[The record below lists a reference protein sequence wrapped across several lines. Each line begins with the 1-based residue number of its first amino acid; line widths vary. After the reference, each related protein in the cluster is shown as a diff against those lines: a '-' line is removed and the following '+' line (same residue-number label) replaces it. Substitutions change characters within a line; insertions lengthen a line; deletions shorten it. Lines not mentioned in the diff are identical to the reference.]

1 MKAFWGKDFGII
13 ALAKNYPASKVMIKI
28 SRDFP
33 EKEIIQESDFWLP
46 LIKMI
51 VDEKTKF
58 GRVGIFYDRKNKEAK
73 SFCKEL
79 AKRNFNYQQKN
90 PRAEKS
96 AKFSFLEMQVLGEIA
111 NEGLADSVEFR
122 RLARKF
128 IRNAKHLHLDSLVF
142 LEGIFAEKKTRQIL
156 AKIAGTQIKTYFVTD
171 FVYNGFKFSASQSK
185 STSKSKLNDFKNS
198 AKKIFLIETDDD
210 LEFTK
215 KRAEQIIQRKLKS
228 CDVRQVE

>member
-1 MKAFWGKDFGII
+1 MKTLWGPDFGII
-13 ALAKNYPASKVMIKI
+13 SLAKIYPAEKIVIKI
-28 SRDFP
+28 SRNLP
-33 EKEIIQESDFWLP
+33 QKEVIQESDFWLP
-46 LIKMI
+46 LVKT
-51 VDEKTKF
+51 VVEEKTRF
-58 GRVGIFYDRKNKEAK
+58 GRIGVFYSRKNKEANG
-73 SFCKEL
+73 FCKTL
-79 AKRNFNYQQKN
+79 AKQKFNYSPKN
-90 PRAEKS
+90 SRAESS

-171 FVYNGFKFSASQSK
+171 FVYNEFKFSTSQSK
-185 STSKSKLNDFKNS
+185 STSKSKLNDFKNP
-198 AKKIFLIETDDD
+198 AKKNFLIETDDD

-215 KRAEQIIQRKLKS
+215 KRAEQILQRKLKS
-228 CDVRQVE
+228 CDVVSLE